1 MLPTGLTRM
10 PTDWDK
16 VQILEWTAG
25 SGTAPD
31 ARSMDAAGVCAAD
44 TLSASTPPLA
54 AQARRIFDRWELIS
68 APLSIWTHWHTT
80 SQLLTAILE
89 CQPEQDF
96 GMRMMAP
103 DASGTVCL
111 TLPRDFSLDRKS
123 LMERDTLVIGRDA
136 LFHAGFLGQVIDV
149 GAQSMTVRPG
159 PVYRSQRRIH
169 RRYAVHPPMVVGLR
183 EAHGNS
189 PSIFV
194 HLADI
199 SMGGAAFLADFHG
212 APAQSMRGIDPRSA
226 GVLSTTW
233 PAAGQLFW
241 IALPRPEFGDSLELS
256 AAFIRQRAIPGD
268 GRTILWTFAWQQI
281 TAFADLEA
289 WIDTHASAVH
299 TR

>member
-1 MLPTGLTRM
+1 M

-16 VQILEWTAG
+16 VQILEWTPG
-25 SGTAPD
+25 SGTAPG
-31 ARSMDAAGVCAAD
+31 ARSMDAAGVCASD
-44 TLSASTPPLA
+44 TLSASTLPLA
-54 AQARRIFDRWELIS
+54 TQARRIFDRWELIS
-68 APLSIWTHWHTT
+68 APLSVWAHWHTT

-103 DASGTVCL
+103 DSSGTVCL
-111 TLPRDFSLDRKS
+111 TLPRDFFLDRKS
-123 LMERDTLVIGRDA
+123 LVERDILVIGRDA

-194 HLADI
+194 HLVDI
-199 SMGGAAFLADFHG
+199 SMGGAAL
-212 APAQSMRGIDPRSA
+212 RGIDPRSA
-226 GVLSTTW
+226 GVPPTW

-241 IALPRPEFGDSLELS
+241 IALPRPEFGDSLELA
-256 AAFIRQRAIPGD
+256 AAFIRQRAMPGD

-299 TR
+299 AR